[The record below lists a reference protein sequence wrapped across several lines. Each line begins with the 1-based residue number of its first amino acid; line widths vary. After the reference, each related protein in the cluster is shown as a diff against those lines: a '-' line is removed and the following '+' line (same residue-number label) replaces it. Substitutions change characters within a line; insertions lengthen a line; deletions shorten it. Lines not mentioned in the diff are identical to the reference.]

1 MTAGE
6 VEAKLTNRLCC
17 VWPAYV
23 TAKLFCFVLGVLLL
37 LLLLLSLFLVWFGFW
52 SFEIGLA
59 LAVLKLTPWT
69 RLALN

>member
-17 VWPAYV
+17 VWPSYV

-37 LLLLLSLFLVWFGFW
+37 LLLLLSLFWFGLVF
-52 SFEIGLA
+52 GL
-59 LAVLKLTPWT
+59 L
-69 RLALN
+69 RQG